1 LPEVGGI
8 MIRMDLRPLIIFA
21 LRLASHSSLLEKS
34 KKLQQIIDDET
45 AKRFE
50 EESARRKREGRHHA

>member
-1 LPEVGGI
+1 

-21 LRLASHSSLLEKS
+21 LRLASHSSLLVERS
-34 KKLQQIIDDET
+34 KKLQKIIDDET

-50 EESARRKREGRHHA
+50 EESRRRKRGPNHA

>member
-1 LPEVGGI
+1 LQEVGGI

-21 LRLASHSSLLEKS
+21 LRLASRSSLLEKS
-34 KKLQQIIDDET
+34 KKLQKIIDDET

-50 EESARRKREGRHHA
+50 QESVRRKRGPNHA

>member
-1 LPEVGGI
+1 

-34 KKLQQIIDDET
+34 KKLQKIIDDET

-50 EESARRKREGRHHA
+50 QASAKREHNQSRRRR

>member
-1 LPEVGGI
+1 

-21 LRLASHSSLLEKS
+21 LRLASRPSLLEKS
-34 KKLQQIIDDET
+34 KKLQKTIDDET

-50 EESARRKREGRHHA
+50 EESARRKRGPHHA